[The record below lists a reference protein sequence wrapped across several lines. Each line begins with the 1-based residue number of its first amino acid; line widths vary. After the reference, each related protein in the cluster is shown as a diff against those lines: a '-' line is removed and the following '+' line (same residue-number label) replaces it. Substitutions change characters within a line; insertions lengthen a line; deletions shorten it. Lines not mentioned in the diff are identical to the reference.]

1 MELTDITG
9 VGPSR
14 ADDLVELGFETVES
28 IAEAEPDALTDLNR
42 VGEDKALE
50 MIVDAQNV
58 LDEGEESVEEEE
70 SITFD
75 EEKDD
80 STANEVTEEEP
91 EIEEES
97 LSEDEEVVE
106 EDLSEDEEEE
116 SEEAGPEEYEIY
128 FELTDE
134 QHEVLITALLD
145 SHTDLMSNNRSRSMA
160 CKDVLTKLRDGSTMH
175 LTREELNAVH
185 AAMRERRLSYQGN
198 NHIDLMHEAMAIE
211 EQVAAARQEYL

>member
-97 LSEDEEVVE
+97 LSEDEE
-106 EDLSEDEEEE
+106 EE

-160 CKDVLTKLRDGSTMH
+160 CKDVLTKLRGGSTMH